1 MDRLFG
7 ILGIVFILL
16 IAYLMSNNRKKINF
30 KTVGIGFLLQVSL
43 AVFIFKV
50 PLGQKMFLGIG
61 VLIQKIL
68 DFAFQ
73 GGQFVFGGLLDFKLF
88 DSVFGAGHRIFA
100 LQLVA
105 SCIFMM
111 ILVNILYYYG
121 IMQRIVLVLG
131 KAMNKL
137 MKVSGAEALSV
148 K

>member
-88 DSVFGAGHRIFA
+88 DSVFGAGHRIF
-100 LQLVA
+100 V
-105 SCIFMM
+105 SIGRMKG
-111 ILVNILYYYG
+111 LYAH
-121 IMQRIVLVLG
+121 L
-131 KAMNKL
+131 KARKRTRRGGPAMC
-137 MKVSGAEALSV
+137 GLSF
-148 K
+148 